1 MTSKTL
7 ISHFYNEEYLLPW
20 WLNHHKKIFDKAVLI
35 DYNSTDRSVEI
46 IKEICP
52 HWEVVKSRNEFFGA
66 RDIDSEVEDIEK
78 AIAGWKMCLNTTEF
92 LLGDLSI
99 LESGPDIHTM
109 PCVVMV
115 DNEPNV
121 PAYNDIPLFD
131 QKMHGIHY
139 DEGAFGIRRARA
151 IHKKSEIVYPLGRHF
166 ESFSTNQLLVLWYG
180 WSPLTEQVIKRKMQI
195 QNKMPESDKQKGLG
209 TGHLLDMEKFNS
221 YYNHYMSLSRDL
233 SKDLETYKNMT
244 RYSL

>member
-1 MTSKTL
+1 MISKTL

-66 RDIDSEVEDIEK
+66 RVIDSEVEDIEK
-78 AIAGWKMCLNTTEF
+78 NINGWKMCLNTTEF

-115 DNEPNV
+115 DNEPNLT
-121 PAYNDIPLFD
+121 PDQNIALID
-131 QKMHGIHY
+131 QKMYGIHFN
-139 DEGAFGIRRARA
+139 EGAFPIRRGRA
-151 IHKKSEIVYPLGRHF
+151 IHRKPDLNYPLGRHF
-166 ESFSTNQLLVLWYG
+166 ESFTTDKLLVMWYG
-180 WSPLTEQVIKRKMQI
+180 WSPLTDLMMKRKMQI
-195 QNKMPESDKQKGLG
+195 QNRMPESDKRNGLG
-209 TGHLLDMEKFNS
+209 TGHLLDQDKSNY
-221 YYNHYMSLSRDL
+221 YYNYYMSMSRDL
-233 SKDLETYKNMT
+233 SKDLEQYKNMT